1 MNVDND
7 FKVQAMLADMR
18 SSTIPFSPHI
28 TRIAAEYIS
37 NMYDALIPDARCP
50 CCDEVDACDDECT
63 FSEDCPTDAER
74 MEYVRDA
81 LRIPG

>member
-1 MNVDND
+1 MIRRPP
-7 FKVQAMLADMR
+7 R
-18 SSTIPFSPHI
+18 STLFPYTTLFRSQ
-28 TRIAAEYIS
+28 IAAEYIS
-37 NMYDALIPDARCP
+37 NMYDALILDARCP

-81 LRIPG
+81 LKVPA